1 MPFRNSLFMNCIL
14 CNQKRTNT
22 LMKQCIFFCVR
33 NNIKMSMLFIPYLML
48 LYVQY
53 ICSFCLLTVNVALN
67 KPAYHQYPYKPDYDQ
82 YNAIK
87 AVDGRKSDLS
97 WEGGQCA
104 VSEYGTQTAT
114 WWVNLI
120 SIHSIHHII
129 IYFLTKNRGKVTQC
143 VSYK

>member
-1 MPFRNSLFMNCIL
+1 
-14 CNQKRTNT
+14 
-22 LMKQCIFFCVR
+22 MKQCIFFCVR

-53 ICSFCLLTVNVALN
+53 ICSFYLLTVNVALN
-67 KPAYHQYPYKPDYDQ
+67 KPAYHQCPYKPDYDQ

-104 VSEYGTQTAT
+104 LSEYGTQTAT